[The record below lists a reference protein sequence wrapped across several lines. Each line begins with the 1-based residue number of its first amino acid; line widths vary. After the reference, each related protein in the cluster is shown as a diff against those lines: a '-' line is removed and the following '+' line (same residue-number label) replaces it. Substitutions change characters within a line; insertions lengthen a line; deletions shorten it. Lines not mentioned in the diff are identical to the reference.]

1 MRPAFVRGEK
11 RDIGGYMAN
20 IIKLPERLKTIAGFI
35 EDGAAVAD
43 IGTDHGL
50 LPVFLAQNG
59 LARSIIASDI
69 SMDSLDSARGLANK
83 HGVSNLIAFSLGSG
97 LTGLDASM
105 ADTIVIAGLGGE
117 TIAAI
122 ISSAPWTRV
131 WDIRLILQPQSK
143 SRELCEYLRETGYS
157 LSGARLALDNGR
169 LYVVMLVSG
178 GAGVS
183 GLEPELELL
192 AMLMHCGDP
201 LVGVYLDGLI
211 AGARRRHEAL
221 RESGASGVLEAA
233 LRLSTYISMKEV
245 YESTFSLAHF

>member
-1 MRPAFVRGEK
+1 MRPAFVRGVK
-11 RDIGGYMAN
+11 RDTGGNMAKT
-20 IIKLPERLKTIAGFI
+20 IKLPERLKTIADFI
-35 EDGAAVAD
+35 EKGAAVAD

-50 LPVFLAQNG
+50 LPVYLALNG

-69 SMDSLDSARGLANK
+69 SMDSLDSARRLAGQY
-83 HGVSNLIAFSLGSG
+83 GVSSLIEFSLGSG
-97 LTGLDASM
+97 LAGVDASM
-105 ADTIVIAGLGGE
+105 ADTVVIAGLGGE
-117 TIAAI
+117 TIAGI
-122 ISSAPWTRV
+122 ISGAPWSRAR
-131 WDIRLILQPQSK
+131 DIRLILQPQSK
-143 SRELCEYLRETGYS
+143 SRELCEFLRETGFS
-157 LSGARLALDNGR
+157 LTGARLAFDNGR

-183 GLEPELELL
+183 ELEPELELL

-221 RESGASGVLEAA
+221 RDAGASGVLEAA

-245 YESTFSLAHF
+245 YESI